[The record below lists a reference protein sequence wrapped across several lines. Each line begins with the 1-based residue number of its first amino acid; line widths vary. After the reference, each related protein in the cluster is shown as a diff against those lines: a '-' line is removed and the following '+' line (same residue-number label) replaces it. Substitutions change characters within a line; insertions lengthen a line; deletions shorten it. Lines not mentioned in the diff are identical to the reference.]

1 MSRRAAKHTQADYA
15 RALRAAEQATGEKH
29 MIVFGEDGEVRIEP
43 RRENAPST
51 APKAADLAKVRDFR
65 L

>member
-29 MIVFGEDGEVRIEP
+29 MIVFGEDGKVLILP
-43 RRENAPST
+43 RHESPLSTDTPHSKKREI
-51 APKAADLAKVRDFR
+51 VF
-65 L
+65 